1 MAGYIIRRLLWSI
14 PTLWGAVTILFLLM
28 RVLPGDVAMVML
40 GSEGASI
47 NPEQLNALR
56 EQLGLNRP
64 LWEQYLA
71 WMLDFCRLDLGKS
84 LWTGNPVWSE
94 IAIRIPYTFTLIVMA
109 MILSLIIA
117 IPTGV
122 FSALKQDSWL
132 DYGLRSFAIAG
143 LSIPNFWFGLL
154 LLLLTVSVFRWSP
167 PIEYAT
173 IFAAPLI
180 AMQQLALPAL
190 ALGWR
195 QSAVSARMMRSS
207 MLEVMREDYV
217 RTARSKGL
225 RERTVIIVHAM
236 RNAILPVI
244 TIFGTEVLLLIGGAV
259 IIETIFNIPGIG
271 RLLVDG
277 INHRDVNMVQGLVAF
292 ITVIVLLVNLLVDLV
307 YGWVDPRI
315 RYE

>member
-1 MAGYIIRRLLWSI
+1 
-14 PTLWGAVTILFLLM
+14 M

-40 GSEGASI
+40 GSEGAAI

-56 EQLGLNRP
+56 EQLGLNMP
-64 LWEQYLA
+64 LWQQYAVWLG
-71 WMLDFCRLDLGKS
+71 DFARLDLGKS
-84 LWTGNPVWSE
+84 MWTGNPVWSE
-94 IAIRIPYTFTLIVMA
+94 ITLRLPYTVTLIFVSLA
-109 MILSLIIA
+109 ISILIS
-117 IPTGV
+117 IPVGV

-143 LSIPNFWFGLL
+143 LSIPNFWLGLL
-154 LLLLTVSVFRWSP
+154 LLLITVSYFRWSP
-167 PIEYAT
+167 PIEYAPVYV
-173 IFAAPLI
+173 APLV
-180 AMQQLALPAL
+180 AMQQLAMPAI
-190 ALGWR
+190 ALGYR
-195 QSAVSARMMRSS
+195 QSAVAARMMRSS

-225 RERTVIIVHAM
+225 RERTVINVHAI
-236 RNAILPVI
+236 RNAILPVV
-244 TIFGTEVLLLIGGAV
+244 TIYGTEIVMLISGAV

-277 INHRDVNMVQGLVAF
+277 INHRDVNLVQGLVAF
-292 ITVIVLLVNLLVDLV
+292 ITVIVLLLNLLVDLV

>member
-1 MAGYIIRRLLWSI
+1 
-14 PTLWGAVTILFLLM
+14 M

-40 GSEGASI
+40 GSEGAAI

-56 EQLGLNRP
+56 EQLGLNMP
-64 LWEQYLA
+64 LWQQYAVWLG
-71 WMLDFCRLDLGKS
+71 DFARLDLGKS
-84 LWTGNPVWSE
+84 MWTGNPVWSE
-94 IAIRIPYTFTLIVMA
+94 ISLRLPYTVTLILISLA
-109 MILSLIIA
+109 ISILIS
-117 IPTGV
+117 IPVGV

-143 LSIPNFWFGLL
+143 LSIPNFWLGLL
-154 LLLLTVSVFRWSP
+154 LLLITVSYFRWSP
-167 PIEYAT
+167 PIEYAPVYV
-173 IFAAPLI
+173 APLV
-180 AMQQLALPAL
+180 AMQQLAMPAI
-190 ALGWR
+190 ALGYR
-195 QSAVSARMMRSS
+195 QSAVAARMMRSS

-225 RERTVIIVHAM
+225 RERTVINVHAI
-236 RNAILPVI
+236 RNAILPVV
-244 TIFGTEVLLLIGGAV
+244 TIYGTEIVMLISGAV

-277 INHRDVNMVQGLVAF
+277 INHRDVNLVQGLVSF
-292 ITVIVLLVNLLVDLV
+292 ITVIVLLMNLLVDLI